1 MIARPRYLS
10 KLISKKQNGL
20 IKIITG
26 NRHNLMRLNPI
37 KTSDAINEVNA
48 RYGYKPE
55 FHEIYAQAG
64 AEVSL
69 KGSTPS
75 SQNPK
80 ENTAVAISDVNDDV
94 TETIIVVIA
103 IYSYATEFLIVTLRW
118 VLLPVQHT
126 TKSNESQNIPIT
138 ESHSLK

>member
-1 MIARPRYLS
+1 
-10 KLISKKQNGL
+10 
-20 IKIITG
+20 
-26 NRHNLMRLNPI
+26 MRLNPI
-37 KTSDAINEVNA
+37 KTSDAINAVNA

-80 ENTAVAISDVNDDV
+80 GNTAVAISDVNDNV

-103 IYSYATEFLIVTLRW
+103 IYGYATEFLIVTLRW

-126 TKSNESQNIPIT
+126 TKSNESQNIPPQNPI
-138 ESHSLK
+138 H